1 MRTVFDVCFG
11 IIAFLF
17 KAFFAFIGIIM
28 MIIIGGAPD

>member
-17 KAFFAFIGIIM
+17 KAFFAFIGIIL
-28 MIIIGGAPD
+28 MIIADGAPD